1 MRRLRGVLFSLVGGV
16 CGICQLVSTAAAE
29 YTVERVATGFDR
41 PLFVTQ
47 PPGINDTLFVLEQRI
62 EGSASGRVGQI
73 VALDLNT
80 REQSSFL
87 QIEGISADFEG
98 GLHGMAF
105 HPDYV
110 DNGLLYVSW
119 IEYTPIGPDASRLDE
134 YRFDSTTGDVAHS
147 RMLFRAPSFESTY
160 HQIDWVGFDPT
171 ATGDDRDYLYAT
183 IGDNGRQ
190 ANHTA
195 YTNVAQ
201 DLASPFGKVLRID
214 VSPEAADAY
223 PADPSRNFAIPADNP
238 YANDA
243 DDQTLGEVY
252 HSGLRNPWRASF
264 DSQTGDLY
272 IGNVGH
278 NNREEIELARAGES
292 GIDFGWARREGTIT
306 TPVAGVGGPQ
316 GASRNPF
323 HEISHPQSTSV
334 TGGYVY
340 RGPIAEFAGSYIFAD
355 AQQNLLWIGEPDVG
369 VAPED
374 FDGTQLKNIREVRRE
389 FEMLATENAGE
400 RVTIDTIVSF
410 GEDNAGNLYIVDF
423 GNGFSPQ
430 FGTGQLLRLV
440 PVVNFADGDYD
451 QSGTV
456 EQGDL
461 DLVLLSW
468 GQDAA
473 TPPDGWLHDLP
484 TGQIDQDELDKVL
497 LHWGNTSAASGAASV
512 PEPAAWLL
520 ALSAAAFALCRRR
533 TITGA
538 A

>member
-1 MRRLRGVLFSLVGGV
+1 MLV
-16 CGICQLVSTAAAE
+16 QSAAAD

-47 PPGINDTLFVLEQRI
+47 PPEIDDTLFVLEQRI
-62 EGSASGRVGQI
+62 EGATRVGQI
-73 VALDLNT
+73 VALDLDT

-87 QIEGISADFEG
+87 QIEGISSDFEG

-119 IEYTPIGPDASRLDE
+119 IEYTPTGPDASRLDE
-134 YRFDSTTGDVAHS
+134 YRFDSTTGDVLHS

-171 ATGDDRDYLYAT
+171 ATGEARDWLYVT

-190 ANHTA
+190 ANHGA

-201 DLASPFGKVLRID
+201 NLASPFGKVLRLD

-223 PADPSRNFAIPADNP
+223 PDDSSRNFAVPADNP
-238 YANDA
+238 YANDG
-243 DDQTLGEVY
+243 DDQTLGEVL
-252 HSGLRNPWRASF
+252 HSGLRNPWRAGF
-264 DSQTGDLY
+264 DSLTGDLY

-278 NNREEIELARAGES
+278 NNREEIELALAGEA
-292 GIDFGWARREGTIT
+292 GIDFGWASREGTSM

-316 GASRNPF
+316 GVSRNPF
-323 HEISHPQSTSV
+323 HEIRHPESTSI

-340 RGPIAEFAGSYIFAD
+340 RGPIAELAGSYIFAD
-355 AQQNLLWIGEPDVG
+355 AQTNLLWIGEPDVG
-369 VAPED
+369 AAPED
-374 FDGTQLKNIREVRRE
+374 FDGTQLGNVREVRRA
-389 FEMLATENAGE
+389 FEELATENEGT

-423 GNGFSPQ
+423 GNGFSPN
-430 FGTGQLLRLV
+430 FGTGQILRLV
-440 PVVNFADGDYD
+440 PVFAFADGDYD

-473 TPPDGWLHDLP
+473 SPPDGWQHDLP

-497 LHWGNTSAASGAASV
+497 LNWGATSAASGGVNV
-512 PEPAAWLL
+512 PEPTACVIAVVAAL
-520 ALSAAAFALCRRR
+520 FMVGRRGGN
-533 TITGA
+533 TGNEGNKIA
-538 A
+538 S